1 MTGRFEG
8 KRALVT
14 GASRGIG
21 AGLALRLAA
30 EGADVALVART
41 LDKHK
46 VLPGSLRET
55 EGKLRRYGHNVAVVV
70 GDVSDDQSRA
80 TIVPAA
86 VEQLGGPIDILV
98 NNAAAAIMVPL
109 DEIPARKQH
118 LLYSANV
125 IAPLDLAQDVIPGM
139 RDKQEGWIVNITST
153 GARLHEGPPFDIGP
167 QGSVMEVYG
176 ATKAAL
182 NRITSG
188 LAGDLYGTGI
198 RVNAVGPRVAVLSE
212 GAAENIGDLL
222 DSGYFEPTETIVEA
236 AAALCAAPADMTGR
250 VVISGDLIEELGLQ
264 VRALDGTE
272 YSHPGTV

>member
-21 AGLALRLAA
+21 AGLAQRLAA

-55 EGKLRRYGHNVAVVV
+55 EDKLRRYGHNVAVVV
-70 GDVSDDQSRA
+70 GDVSDDDSRA

-98 NNAAAAIMVPL
+98 NNAAAAIMLPL

-125 IAPLDLAQDVIPGM
+125 IAPLDLAQDVVPGM
-139 RDKQEGWIVNITST
+139 REKCEGWIVNITST
-153 GARLHEGPPFDIGP
+153 GARLHDGPPFNLGP

-176 ATKAAL
+176 ATKAFVDQFTRNLRADLPAHLARGVMRDRLLQRYPRLRQPLGRQLQDLHHTPPARVLGMEYAL
-182 NRITSG
+182 R
-188 LAGDLYGTGI
+188 
-198 RVNAVGPRVAVLSE
+198 
-212 GAAENIGDLL
+212 NIL
-222 DSGYFEPTETIVEA
+222 
-236 AAALCAAPADMTGR
+236 
-250 VVISGDLIEELGLQ
+250 
-264 VRALDGTE
+264 
-272 YSHPGTV
+272 